1 MFDPVHKLADAEITG
16 WRTAYAQ
23 WVADNPWGQQLK
35 TELAAVDDGHGDNLE
50 RAKQEL
56 EEF

>member
-1 MFDPVHKLADAEITG
+1 MADRVCLLG
-16 WRTAYAQ
+16 RRQ
-23 WVADNPWGQQLK
+23 PLGQQLK

-56 EEF
+56 EKF